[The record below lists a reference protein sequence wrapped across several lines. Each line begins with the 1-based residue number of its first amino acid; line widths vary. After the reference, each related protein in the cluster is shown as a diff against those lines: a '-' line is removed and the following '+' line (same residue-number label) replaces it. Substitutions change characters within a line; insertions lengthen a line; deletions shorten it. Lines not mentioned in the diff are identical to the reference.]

1 MLKNVL
7 KISSMTKLIYL
18 LNSQQSFVDIFIE
31 NLKNN
36 AIPVLLVGPILLA
49 IVFIIYGVKS
59 DWFAKLF
66 GSGRSVSRSR
76 VALADYLSRIE
87 TLMYEGEDPLSLTE
101 PLDKKDGA
109 VSPASVIECSI
120 QTLRNFNDP
129 QGIKNWRE
137 LYQADII
144 VTESILDRVLQFE
157 ILLRLLQYGNDRT
170 SIINCMKS
178 VNEFWLLIT
187 QGKVREEDG
196 QMVTLF
202 PEEKVGYG
210 VTAVKKAERP
220 MFYIKPALSE
230 HPAFEKFLKK
240 LQHGMTHTEMTPQQI
255 ENILKE
261 SNMADTPIIF
271 RGARQILADRWM
283 ELFDVSMKEIHMPTI
298 SHETLWDMYQ
308 DVVKMKTTVDVYPE
322 LVDISS
328 NLEIQKN
335 NLTELWRVK
344 YSAYWYKR
352 LVDIDRYNDNEVL
365 GSLSQAIEQILVDEK
380 KYLFNKNIFSETFI
394 DCLKL
399 AFEISEK
406 SDNYQFL
413 KKVQDWFE
421 EHDSVDRFGYKAKLQ
436 ERFDS
441 FVQNVPVPARNKLK
455 AVKQA

>member
-1 MLKNVL
+1 MKICIVLNVFTDEFVQNL
-7 KISSMTKLIYL
+7 TQNGLLLLTGLCILICCSVLYFGFR
-18 LNSQQSFVDIFIE
+18 SQ
-31 NLKNN
+31 
-36 AIPVLLVGPILLA
+36 
-49 IVFIIYGVKS
+49 
-59 DWFAKLF
+59 WFAKLF
-66 GSGRSVSRSR
+66 GSARSVTQ
-76 VALADYLSRIE
+76 SRIALQDYQRNVE
-87 TLMYEGEDPLSLTE
+87 ANFLKSPL
-101 PLDKKDGA
+101 PLNEALNENNGA
-109 VSPASVIECSI
+109 VTPATIIERAI
-120 QTLRNFNDP
+120 QSQRKFSDRS
-129 QGIKNWRE
+129 IKNWRE
-137 LYQADII
+137 LYEADIHL
-144 VTESILDRVLQFE
+144 VEKTLQSVVKSE
-157 ILLRLLQYGNDRT
+157 ILLRLSQYANDGT
-170 SIINCMKS
+170 SIIDCMKS
-178 VNEFWLLIT
+178 VNELWRLVTKGVI
-187 QGKVREEDG
+187 VENG
-196 QMVTLF
+196 QTIILF
-202 PEEKVGYG
+202 PDEKPGYG
-210 VTAVKKAERP
+210 VSFSMEPDRP
-220 MFYIKPALSE
+220 IISIGEDFTQHVS
-230 HPAFEKFLKK
+230 FEEFLKK
-240 LQHGMTHTEMTPQQI
+240 LKHQVSDPDMSMSKI

-283 ELFDVSMKEIHMPTI
+283 ELFDVSMKEIDMSTI

-365 GSLSQAIEQILVDEK
+365 GSLSQATEQILVDEK
-380 KYLFNKNIFSETFI
+380 KYLFNKNVFSETFI